1 MLPMKLT
8 MLHEKWIKLYA
19 VNMGVRKIFTG
30 SRRFA
35 YPYRVADDAMQTGVH
50 TTLHPT
56 LQ

>member
-1 MLPMKLT
+1 MKLT